1 MTLLTA
7 CLGDI
12 PLVCSVLAELF
23 SSVMWAEVLVALCF
37 FSPQRCQS
45 VGSVGERSAAE
56 ILRGLLPDVST
67 LLQNSG
73 GDCLLLWVLSAFRK
87 RTLQGHI

>member
-37 FSPQRCQS
+37 FLPRDVKVS
-45 VGSVGERSAAE
+45 VLWEKGA
-56 ILRGLLPDVST
+56 
-67 LLQNSG
+67 LQK
-73 GDCLLLWVLSAFRK
+73 F
-87 RTLQGHI
+87 